1 MKKGGCDTMEIKLIV
16 DVCEF
21 PDDDDPNYDDI
32 LVEVIKDAVNNG
44 CFEIVE

>member
-1 MKKGGCDTMEIKLIV
+1 MEITLKV

-21 PDDDDPNYDDI
+21 PDDDDPDYDDI